1 MSTLGENICNMLC
14 IFLSLTLIYL
24 IIVYSIRWF
33 EFSNSNEYKEKNKDK
48 TIFSDFQKEG
58 YKAIVGFILEYVY
71 VIAHLNLLVADYIIS
86 LFQSL
91 IPKSSSPQDTQN
103 PIILIHG
110 YMMRGLV
117 MYPIKQRLNKDGY
130 KNVYLFTYSS
140 PWLNIDDF
148 SLQLKDKVESVKKDT
163 GAEKVDLICH
173 SMGGLVAINYI
184 NNLDGTKNINRL
196 ITLGTPFGG
205 SKLWSFSVGKC
216 GKEMKPESAFLKK
229 LSMPPAGI
237 RATAIYTTFDEMVI
251 PYEYSKL
258 EGADNIEMNY
268 IGHVG
273 LLFSRS
279 VYKIIREA
287 LKTSQSSQ
295 NSLLQK

>member
-1 MSTLGENICNMLC
+1 MVCT
-14 IFLSLTLIYL
+14 FLSLTFLYL
-24 IIVYSIRWF
+24 LIVYAIRWF
-33 EFSNSNEYKEKNKDK
+33 EFSNSNEYKEKYKDK

-58 YKAIVGFILEYVY
+58 YKALVGFVLEYIY
-71 VIAHLNLLVADYIIS
+71 VIVHLVLLVVDYITS
-86 LFQSL
+86 LFQS
-91 IPKSSSPQDTQN
+91 ITPKISSPQDN
-103 PIILIHG
+103 RCPIILVHG

-117 MYPIKQRLNKDGY
+117 MYPIKQRLSKDGY
-130 KNVYLFTYSS
+130 KNVYLFTYSP

-148 SLQLKDKVESVKKDT
+148 SRQLRDKIEFVKKAT

-173 SMGGLVAINYI
+173 SMGGLVALNYI
-184 NNLDGTKNINRL
+184 NNYDGVKNIDRL

-205 SKLWSFSVGKC
+205 SKLWSFSIGKC
-216 GKEMKPESAFLKK
+216 GKEMKPGSEFLKK
-229 LSMPPAGI
+229 LNMPPAGI
-237 RATAIYTTFDEMVI
+237 SATAIYTTFDEMVI

-273 LLFSRS
+273 LLFDGKAYR
-279 VYKIIREA
+279 IIREA

>member
-1 MSTLGENICNMLC
+1 MLC
-14 IFLSLTLIYL
+14 TFLSLTLIYL

-33 EFSNSNEYKEKNKDK
+33 EFSNSNEYKEKYKDK

-71 VIAHLNLLVADYIIS
+71 VIAHLILLVADYITS
-86 LFQSL
+86 LFQS
-91 IPKSSSPQDTQN
+91 ITPKSSSAQDTQN

-117 MYPIKQRLNKDGY
+117 MYPIKRRLNKDGY
-130 KNVYLFTYSS
+130 KNVYLFTYSP
-140 PWLNIDDF
+140 PWLNIDNF
-148 SLQLKDKVESVKKDT
+148 SRQLRDKIESVKKRT

-184 NNLDGTKNINRL
+184 NYHSGNRNIDRL

-205 SKLWSFSVGKC
+205 SKLWSFSIGKC
-216 GKEMKPESAFLKK
+216 GREMKPGSEFLKK
-229 LSMPPAGI
+229 LNIPSSGI
-237 RATAIYTTFDEMVI
+237 NTTAIYTTFDEMVI
-251 PYEYSKL
+251 PYEYGKL
-258 EGADNIEMNY
+258 EGANNIGMNY

-279 VYKIIREA
+279 VYKVIREA
-287 LKTSQSSQ
+287 LMSSQSSQ

>member
-1 MSTLGENICNMLC
+1 MSILEENICNMLC
-14 IFLSLTLIYL
+14 TFLSLTFLYL
-24 IIVYSIRWF
+24 LIVYAIRWF
-33 EFSNSNEYKEKNKDK
+33 EFSNSNEYKEKYKDK

-58 YKAIVGFILEYVY
+58 YKALVGFVLEYIY
-71 VIAHLNLLVADYIIS
+71 VIVHLVLIVVDYITS
-86 LFQSL
+86 LFQS
-91 IPKSSSPQDTQN
+91 ITPKISSPQDTQN
-103 PIILIHG
+103 PIILVHG

-117 MYPIKQRLNKDGY
+117 MYPIKRRLNKDGY
-130 KNVYLFTYSS
+130 KNVYLFTYSP

-148 SLQLKDKVESVKKDT
+148 SLQLKDKIEFVKKEREV
-163 GAEKVDLICH
+163 EKVDLICH
-173 SMGGLVAINYI
+173 SMGGLVALNYI
-184 NNLDGTKNINRL
+184 NKHDGVKNIDRL
-196 ITLGTPFGG
+196 IALGTPFGG
-205 SKLWSFSVGKC
+205 SKLWSFSIGKC
-216 GKEMKPESAFLKK
+216 GKEMRPGSEFLKK
-229 LSMPPAGI
+229 ISMPQAGI

-258 EGADNIEMNY
+258 EWADNIEMNY